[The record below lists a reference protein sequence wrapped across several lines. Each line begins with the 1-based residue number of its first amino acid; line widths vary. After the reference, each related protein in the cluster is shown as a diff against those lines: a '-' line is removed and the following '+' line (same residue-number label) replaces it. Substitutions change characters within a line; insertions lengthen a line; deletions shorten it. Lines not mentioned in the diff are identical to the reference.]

1 VKLVKDFNFFAPYT
15 GSRKDFKKEYLYA
28 GILSAGL
35 VLFIIF
41 TSAFNYFNIR
51 KLNSQ
56 IKDIQQNLNS
66 KENIVKFKEIEEE
79 EKKLAI
85 MNEYYGIVANVSDDI
100 NNKAFVGSEL
110 INKIN
115 SCVPEGVYYKVMAL
129 DASSVQLQAEGKD
142 RETIAVFERTLRNL
156 DVVKD
161 IHIASISLL
170 SKENKN
176 FVFSVTCTLKD
187 VDDYEGN

>member
-1 VKLVKDFNFFAPYT
+1 MKDFNFFAPYT
-15 GSRKDFKKEYLYA
+15 GHKRDYKKEYFYA
-28 GILSAGL
+28 AILSIGL
-35 VLFIIF
+35 VLFITF
-41 TSAFNYFNIR
+41 TYAFNYFKISN
-51 KLNSQ
+51 LNSE
-56 IKDIQQNLNS
+56 IVDIQQKLS
-66 KENIVKFKEIEEE
+66 LKENIVKLKEIENE

-85 MNEYYGIVANVSDDI
+85 MNKYYGIVVKTSDGI
-100 NNKAFVGSEL
+100 NNSDFVGSKL

-129 DASSVQLQAEGKD
+129 DAIGVQLQAEGKD

-161 IHIASISLL
+161 VHIDSINSS

-176 FVFSVTCTLKD
+176 LTFSIKCTLKD
-187 VDDYEGN
+187 VDNNESN